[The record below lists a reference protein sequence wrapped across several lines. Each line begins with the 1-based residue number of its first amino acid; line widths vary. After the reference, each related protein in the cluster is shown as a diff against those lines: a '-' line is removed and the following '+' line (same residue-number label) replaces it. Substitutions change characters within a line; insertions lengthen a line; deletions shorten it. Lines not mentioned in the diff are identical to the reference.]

1 VETSY
6 TNFLATHPPTF
17 AEAIDPLE
25 ADNWL
30 RIIES
35 KFGLLHYSEI
45 QKTLFMAQHLRGP
58 TSAWWANFTATIQDG
73 HQVPLAEF
81 RTTFRRHHIP
91 TGLMAH
97 KLQEFLH
104 LQQGSSS
111 VYEYSKKFNH
121 LSQYGS
127 YHVDTDEKKMSL
139 FHQGL
144 SPVLREHLTLF
155 WSCTLNELVS
165 TSIE

>member
-1 VETSY
+1 M
-6 TNFLATHPPTF
+6 
-17 AEAIDPLE
+17 
-25 ADNWL
+25 
-30 RIIES
+30 
-35 KFGLLHYSEI
+35 
-45 QKTLFMAQHLRGP
+45 MAR
-58 TSAWWANFTATIQDG
+58 
-73 HQVPLAEF
+73 
-81 RTTFRRHHIP
+81 
-91 TGLMAH
+91 

-127 YHVDTDEKKMSL
+127 YHADTDEKKMSL

-155 WSCTLNELVS
+155 QGCTLNELVIA
-165 TSIE
+165 SIEQEDTCHARLEEERKKRPLPRPNGGTPPKYRLVYTSPLGQLHCAGGDSSW